1 MEVVSFL
8 FCYMNANTDLICT
21 SSHRLWQEYCP
32 SSQSRASWES
42 GKRGLLG
49 QGSVPNM
56 RSPALGR
63 EDRAVFPVPPSEMAQ
78 DGRLAPEQKGTGV
91 ISSR

>member
-8 FCYMNANTDLICT
+8 FCYMNASTDLICT
-21 SSHRLWQEYCP
+21 ASHRLWQEYCP